1 MVSKAL
7 EEKFDYHMNDTTSDM
22 YEHFPVLRTIG
33 LNCDIVV
40 ELGVRNI
47 VSTWAFLMGLAS
59 SESRL
64 IGNADSNQL
73 TMTSTKKLI
82 SYDITHPEKFNAN
95 IEEVYDIAKENEVS
109 FEFHEAD
116 TLKIEIPLCN
126 AIFFDTDQTYIQLSQ
141 ELELHGN
148 KADRYLL
155 FHDTMQMAT
164 EIIPAINEFLEK
176 NKEWLIRRVDN
187 YCHGLTVLART
198 TKEQVIAQTLA
209 WEESKPKS

>member
-64 IGNADSNQL
+64 IGNTDSNQL
-73 TMTSTKKLI
+73 TMTSMKKLI
-82 SYDITHPEKFNAN
+82 SYDITHPEKFDSN
-95 IEEVYDIAKENEVS
+95 ICYNYK
-109 FEFHEAD
+109 F
-116 TLKIEIPLCN
+116 LK
-126 AIFFDTDQTYIQLSQ
+126 
-141 ELELHGN
+141 
-148 KADRYLL
+148 
-155 FHDTMQMAT
+155 
-164 EIIPAINEFLEK
+164 
-176 NKEWLIRRVDN
+176 
-187 YCHGLTVLART
+187 
-198 TKEQVIAQTLA
+198 
-209 WEESKPKS
+209 